1 MSASTS
7 PLPYTGNKSCI
18 VNTILSV
25 MPKHTVYI
33 DPCMGSAEVFFRKP
47 RAEKEILNDY
57 NGDLVNL
64 FRVIQNNEKLA
75 YLLGRLYLSINGELA
90 FKQNKDRLKG
100 VPNILDDVI
109 ETSQIFYDASWED
122 IQNAAA
128 FLENQVYSFSSTGQ
142 TFGIARRD
150 MSQRLPRLM
159 SAYNRIRDAIIL
171 HRDYKDVITYAACPG
186 SFILQQ
192 LRAMPNVV
200 MLLGNHE
207 YMMLDALYNI
217 PDEED
222 GYADYLREK
231 RLNLWYRNG
240 GDVTHRYLKHIRK
253 SVRQEILEYL
263 DKLPVN
269 IEIMVNGQK
278 YLLTHAAPEDEYL
291 NSSMKHRDGREFAVW
306 HRYRSHDRGPDD
318 YTVIF
323 GHTPTTEHQLA
334 KPATIWNG
342 RNLID
347 IDCGAAYEEIDVWGI
362 VIKTR
367 LACLRLDDM
376 KEFYSEEDLNEE
388 GNQRR

>member
-1 MSASTS
+1 MIYVMSDIH
-7 PLPYTGNKSCI
+7 GHRRRFD
-18 VNTILSV
+18 SV
-25 MPKHTVYI
+25 MKQINLQPEDTLYI
-33 DPCMGSAEVFFRKP
+33 
-47 RAEKEILNDY
+47 
-57 NGDLVNL
+57 
-64 FRVIQNNEKLA
+64 
-75 YLLGRLYLSINGELA
+75 LG
-90 FKQNKDRLKG
+90 
-100 VPNILDDVI
+100 DVI
-109 ETSQIFYDASWED
+109 DRNPD
-122 IQNAAA
+122 
-128 FLENQVYSFSSTGQ
+128 
-142 TFGIARRD
+142 GIR
-150 MSQRLPRLM
+150 
-159 SAYNRIRDAIIL
+159 
-171 HRDYKDVITYAACPG
+171 
-186 SFILQQ
+186 ILQQ

-323 GHTPTTEHQLA
+323 GHE
-334 KPATIWNG
+334 
-342 RNLID
+342 
-347 IDCGAAYEEIDVWGI
+347 
-362 VIKTR
+362 
-367 LACLRLDDM
+367 
-376 KEFYSEEDLNEE
+376 
-388 GNQRR
+388 